1 MMKAAPPSPLVMTE
15 PELLLEFLVVALDAP
30 AQLGEI
36 NQAGEGNVSR
46 QGGEPV
52 FGRLRLA
59 LGPFDQKPFLGSGFR
74 ELLIALSRAAP

>member
-1 MMKAAPPSPLVMTE
+1 MTE

-30 AQLGEI
+30 AELCHVD
-36 NQAGEGNVSR
+36 QAGEGDVAR

-59 LGPFDQKPFLGSGFR
+59 LGPLDEKPFLGSGFGEFLVVMAAR
-74 ELLIALSRAAP
+74 TRIRA